1 MPYAEGRVFY
11 DADSHVMEPK
21 DWLTPYADPS
31 IRDQLRPGHG
41 LDFDL
46 LKAQQLRAEREAD
59 PAKADRAR
67 ERLAAEHFLA
77 YGAWDPA
84 ERSKALDSLGY
95 SAQLVFPTF
104 ALNQFLGK
112 SPDVLYGGAR
122 AHNRAI
128 ADFCASDRRLVAVA
142 FVPLDDPERAAVEA
156 ELALELGAEAV
167 LVPFAPPKER
177 SPAHPANDAFWSVLT
192 EADVPA
198 LLHIGGG
205 GPMVPGAYRNNGK
218 PIPPDLFGGG
228 ENIRTLDY
236 IGIHVG
242 AEYFL
247 SAMVLQ
253 GLFER
258 FPTLRFCATELG
270 AEWVVTMLRRVDQA
284 QRSFRKTEPDVA
296 HLPLRPSE
304 YLRRQVKATPFP
316 GEDVGWLIE
325 QGAGGMVLFSS
336 DYPHVEGG
344 KDPISK
350 FEATMDGVSE
360 EDRERFYSRNFADLM
375 GARWRARQELTSSR

>member
-1 MPYAEGRVFY
+1 MPYAQGRTYY

-31 IRDQLRPGHG
+31 IREELRPGHG

-46 LKAQQLRAEREAD
+46 LEVERLRAQRRTDA
-59 PAKADRAR
+59 AKAERAR
-67 ERLAAEHFLA
+67 TRLAAEHFLA

-84 ERSKALDSLGY
+84 ERSRALDELGY
-95 SAQLVFPTF
+95 DAQLVFPTF

-112 SPDVLYGGAR
+112 APDVVYGGAR

-128 ADFCASDRRLVAVA
+128 VEFCSADPRLIAVA
-142 FVPLDDPERAAVEA
+142 FVPLDDPERAATEA
-156 ELALELGAEAV
+156 TFAVDLGAEAV
-167 LVPFAPPKER
+167 LIPFGPPKQH
-177 SPAHPANDAFWSVLT
+177 SPAHPAYDAFWSCLSD
-192 EADVPA
+192 ADVPG

-205 GPMVPGAYRNNGK
+205 GRLVPGAYRDNGK
-218 PIPPDLFGGG
+218 PVPPDLFGGG
-228 ENIRTLDY
+228 ENIRALDY
-236 IGIHVG
+236 LGIHV
-242 AEYFL
+242 AADYFL
-247 SAMVLQ
+247 SAMALQ

-258 FPTLRFCATELG
+258 FPGVRIGATELG

-296 HLPLRPSE
+296 GLPLRPSE
-304 YLRRQVKATPFP
+304 YLHRQVKATPFP

-325 QGAGGMVLFSS
+325 QGAGDMVLFSS

-344 KDPISK
+344 RDPIAK
-350 FEATMDGVSE
+350 FEATMSGVSE
-360 EDRERFYSRNFADLM
+360 EDRERFYAGNFAELM
-375 GARWRARQELTSSR
+375 GSRWRSRQPAPA